1 MSKDIGV
8 TDLAEAVALAVE
20 LSRRVDQPAVIAD
33 ALAMAVYGYRR
44 ETHDVDIVIPVVIGD
59 VTGDFLEAAARDMG
73 LMVRAKH
80 GFGGLD
86 LRAGDV
92 RIDVLTLDRDVPK
105 LVPEAVAEAAASGR
119 RIKLFGP
126 QVFVVSLGHLISMK
140 LIAERKRV
148 VVADI
153 VELIKAR
160 LEDGQWA
167 DDHSRVTSIV
177 RRHLG
182 WYAARTVDGLASTA
196 RAELGM
202 VP

>member
-20 LSRRVDQPAVIAD
+20 LSRRVDQPAVIAG
-33 ALAMAVYGYRR
+33 ALAMAAHGYRR

-59 VTGDFLEAAARDMG
+59 GTGDFLEAAARDMG

-92 RIDVLTLDRDVPK
+92 RINVLTLDRDVPK

-140 LIAERKRV
+140 LIAERKKA
-148 VVADI
+148 VADI
-153 VELIKAR
+153 VELIKVR

-202 VP
+202 AP